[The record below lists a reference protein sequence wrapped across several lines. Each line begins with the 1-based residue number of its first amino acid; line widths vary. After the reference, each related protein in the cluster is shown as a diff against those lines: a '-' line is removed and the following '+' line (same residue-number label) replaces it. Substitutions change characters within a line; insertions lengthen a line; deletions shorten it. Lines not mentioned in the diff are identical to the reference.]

1 MHGHTHYTLYWH
13 PAHVNWFLHG
23 KLYST
28 EQYSWS
34 FRSANLK
41 LRAQRKKT
49 TTKNPP
55 QRSTIP
61 FSWLHLVTRP
71 KQKVPF
77 HLHGGESAG
86 NVSHHE
92 TLAQANGHSCSCC
105 SWHQF
110 LSKPMQK
117 VQWRKVEYFG
127 MKCVGSQRGTGWTRF
142 LPIPAFQWR
151 SYFWAMLYKASGT
164 VERNTTQ
171 LEEMSAWHI
180 WHCMRSCHQG

>member
-1 MHGHTHYTLYWH
+1 MWTSSYMESSTQLSNTADHSEVPTWSLGH
-13 PAHVNWFLHG
+13 
-23 KLYST
+23 K
-28 EQYSWS
+28 E
-34 FRSANLK
+34 
-41 LRAQRKKT
+41 KKQQQKT
-49 TTKNPP
+49 PP

-61 FSWLHLVTRP
+61 FSWLHLMTRP

-92 TLAQANGHSCSCC
+92 TLAQANGHSCSRC